1 MTVTRHDTRLL
12 LDSSYAPGP
21 PVLPSAVSGGV
32 GGSRERRKSCQA
44 GLVPPRVKAWLL
56 LTVALL
62 KSLVRR
68 LFNNGGGIAAFRAAY
83 DADGLP
89 PVTAS
94 ERAELVTFS
103 RCIACG
109 ICDRG
114 ESERIAASG
123 GAYRGVMPL
132 MLSASRSMPEFRAA
146 AYSLSFVSD
155 EVLAEKELT
164 CPAQVP
170 MRRIAAFLRAKAN
183 EVGGA
188 WPLPPRIDSLKP
200 PA

>member
-1 MTVTRHDTRLL
+1 MVQ
-12 LDSSYAPGP
+12 
-21 PVLPSAVSGGV
+21 VLVQRALG
-32 GGSRERRKSCQA
+32 RRS
-44 GLVPPRVKAWLL
+44 
-56 LTVALL
+56 
-62 KSLVRR
+62 
-68 LFNNGGGIAAFRAAY
+68 GIAAFRRAY

-89 PVTAS
+89 PVSAG
-94 ERAELVTFS
+94 ERAELTSFS

-123 GAYRGVMPL
+123 GAYRGVMSL
-132 MLSASRSMPEFRAA
+132 MLAASRSMPEFRAA

-155 EVLAEKELT
+155 EVLAEKERA

-170 MRRIAAFLRAKAN
+170 MRRIAAFVRAKSD

-188 WPLPPRIDSLKP
+188 WPLPARVSSLPPRADSA
-200 PA
+200 PAAAVPGPQP

>member
-1 MTVTRHDTRLL
+1 
-12 LDSSYAPGP
+12 
-21 PVLPSAVSGGV
+21 
-32 GGSRERRKSCQA
+32 
-44 GLVPPRVKAWLL
+44 VPPRVKAWLL
-56 LTVALL
+56 LTIALL
-62 KSLVRR
+62 KSLLRR
-68 LFNNGGGIAAFRAAY
+68 VFGRAGGIAAFREAY

-89 PVTAS
+89 PVTAA
-94 ERAELVTFS
+94 ERAELPTFS

-132 MLSASRSMPEFRAA
+132 MLAASRSMPDFRAA
-146 AYSLSFVSD
+146 AYSLSFVTD
-155 EVLAEKELT
+155 EVLAEKERA

-170 MRRIAAFLRAKAN
+170 MRRIAAFLRAKSN

-188 WPLPPRIDSLKP
+188 WPLPSRTESLPPRP
-200 PA
+200 PSSVPSARS

>member
-1 MTVTRHDTRLL
+1 M
-12 LDSSYAPGP
+12 
-21 PVLPSAVSGGV
+21 
-32 GGSRERRKSCQA
+32 
-44 GLVPPRVKAWLL
+44 PPRLKAWLL
-56 LTVALL
+56 LTVAMIQSLL
-62 KSLVRR
+62 RR
-68 LFNNGGGIAAFRAAY
+68 LFGRASGIAAFRRAY

-89 PVTAS
+89 PVTAA
-94 ERAELVTFS
+94 ERAELTTFS

-132 MLSASRSMPEFRAA
+132 MLAASRSMPDFRAA
-146 AYSLSFVSD
+146 AYSLGFVTD
-155 EVLAEKELT
+155 EVLAEKEGS

-170 MRRIAAFLRAKAN
+170 MRRVAAFLRAKSD

-188 WPLPPRIDSLKP
+188 WPLPPRIESLPP
-200 PA
+200 PASRT

>member
-1 MTVTRHDTRLL
+1 MPARL
-12 LDSSYAPGP
+12 
-21 PVLPSAVSGGV
+21 
-32 GGSRERRKSCQA
+32 
-44 GLVPPRVKAWLL
+44 KAWLL
-56 LTVALL
+56 LTLSMLKALL
-62 KSLVRR
+62 RR
-68 LFNNGGGIAAFRAAY
+68 LFGATSGIAAFRRAY

-89 PVTAS
+89 PVTAA
-94 ERAELVTFS
+94 ERAELPSFS

-146 AYSLSFVSD
+146 AYSLSFVTD
-155 EVLAEKELT
+155 EVLAEKEKL

-170 MRRIAAFLRAKAN
+170 MRRVAAFLRAKAN
-183 EVGGA
+183 EVGGP
-188 WPLPPRIDSLKP
+188 WPLPARIESLKP
-200 PA
+200 PAVGG

>member
-1 MTVTRHDTRLL
+1 MTVTRHDTPDLA
-12 LDSSYAPGP
+12 SSYAAGRR
-21 PVLPSAVSGGV
+21 VLPRLRV
-32 GGSRERRKSCQA
+32 GEAAPPRTCQSEA
-44 GLVPPRVKAWLL
+44 VPPRLKAWLL

-62 KSLVRR
+62 KSLLRR
-68 LFNNGGGIAAFRAAY
+68 LFGKAGGIEAFRANY

-89 PVTAS
+89 PVTAD
-94 ERAELVTFS
+94 ERAELPTFS

-109 ICDRG
+109 VCDRG
-114 ESERIAASG
+114 EGERIAASG

-164 CPAQVP
+164 CPANVP
-170 MRRIAAFLRAKAN
+170 MRRIAAFLRAKAD

>member
-1 MTVTRHDTRLL
+1 MNGGVTLLRLRVTIRPAFTL
-12 LDSSYAPGP
+12 SYAAETRILPRCALACQPG
-21 PVLPSAVSGGV
+21 
-32 GGSRERRKSCQA
+32 Q
-44 GLVPPRVKAWLL
+44 VPPRLKAWLL
-56 LTVALL
+56 LSWALV

-68 LFNNGGGIAAFRAAY
+68 AFGKAGGIAAFRQAY

-89 PVTAS
+89 PVTGAERLEFAS
-94 ERAELVTFS
+94 FS

-114 ESERIAASG
+114 ESGRIAASG

-132 MLSASRSMPEFRAA
+132 MLSASRSMPDFRAA

-155 EVLAEKELT
+155 EVLAEKERS
-164 CPAQVP
+164 CPSNVP
-170 MRRIAAFLRAKAN
+170 MRRIAAFLRAKAD

-188 WPLPPRIDSLKP
+188 WPLPPHVESIRPLP
-200 PA
+200 